1 MGNHWGMDGVSQRG
15 SVDSGGQSMVGH
27 RSGVEGGGNT
37 VDSVGKRGGV
47 EGRGNTVDSMGQRG
61 GVDAMSNGHN
71 SGMSDRDG
79 PVGSD
84 GGLDLRESLGVVG
97 LGHAGVGGSEGLGL
111 DEGPLLAVG
120 GGDGLVAGLASDNS
134 VAVVAE
140 AVAYKNLRGSGGSS
154 EDCSKANKGLQQRW
168 VSSQTRRK
176 SLRLLHLHSAQF
188 RFSGSTDD
196 DTLSQRAYI
205 PRPA

>member
-1 MGNHWGMDGVSQRG
+1 MGSMNQCGSMNSMGYRVNNRCQR
-15 SVDSGGQSMVGH
+15 DH
-27 RSGVEGGGNT
+27 RSMT
-37 VDSVGKRGGV
+37 
-47 EGRGNTVDSMGQRG
+47 
-61 GVDAMSNGHN
+61 H
-71 SGMSDRDG
+71 SDG
-79 PVGSD
+79 LVGSD
-84 GGLDLRESLGVVG
+84 GRLDLGESLGVVG

-140 AVAYKNLRGSGGSS
+140 AVAHKHLRGSGGSS
-154 EDCSKANKGLQQRW
+154 EDCSKANKGLEQRW

-176 SLRLLHLHSAQF
+176 PLKLLHLHSAQF

-196 DTLSQRAYI
+196 GTLCHPAYI
-205 PRPA
+205 PWAA

>member
-1 MGNHWGMDGVSQRG
+1 MNYHRRCMDTMGYRVNKRCQ
-15 SVDSGGQSMVGH
+15 GH
-27 RSGVEGGGNT
+27 
-37 VDSVGKRGGV
+37 
-47 EGRGNTVDSMGQRG
+47 
-61 GVDAMSNGHN
+61 GHN
-71 SGMSDRDG
+71 SGMTHSDG
-79 PVGSD
+79 LVGSN

-140 AVAYKNLRGSGGSS
+140 AVAYKNLGGSGGSS

-176 SLRLLHLHSAQF
+176 SLKLLHLHSAQF

-196 DTLSQRAYI
+196 DALSQRAYI